1 MLGNNSCGAHSIRWG
16 TTAANT
22 VDRDLLLADG
32 TRLDRVSTLYTA
44 GRLAGPL
51 RAFTERH
58 LAAIRTGLPAL
69 PRRTSGYNVDA
80 LLPERGGHLARA
92 LVGTEGSCV
101 TVLAA
106 TVRLVEPPAVRV
118 LAVLGYP
125 DQFRAADAT
134 PPLLAHHPPA
144 PEGIAAAPVAP
155 DRAAPGPTAVTDRL
169 RAGGAWL
176 YCEFGGPT
184 EEQARAAARRAV
196 RVAGVPAVV
205 VTDPAGQRAF
215 WRLREEGSGL
225 ATRLLDGTE
234 AYPGW
239 E

>member
-1 MLGNNSCGAHSIRWG
+1 MLGNNSCGAHSVRWG

-58 LAAIRTGLPAL
+58 LAAIRTGLPPL
-69 PRRTSGYNVDA
+69 PRRTSGYNLDA

-101 TVLAA
+101 TLLAA
-106 TVRLVEPPAVRV
+106 TVRLVEPPAAPG
-118 LAVLGYP
+118 LAVLRSP
-125 DQFRAADAT
+125 DGRGAAAAP
-134 PPLLAHHPPA
+134 PPLLAHPPLA
-144 PEGIAAAPVAP
+144 VEGIDAALVAAH
-155 DRAAPGPTAVTDRL
+155 RVARGPTAVTDRL
-169 RAGGAWL
+169 PAGGAWL
-176 YCEFGGPT
+176 YLEFGGPT

-196 RVAGVPAVV
+196 RAAGVPAMVV
-205 VTDPAGQRAF
+205 
-215 WRLREEGSGL
+215 
-225 ATRLLDGTE
+225 
-234 AYPGW
+234 
-239 E
+239 